1 MTATLRKTFHVPFP
15 ENGTGDI
22 QIHSLLVTNNNK
34 LVIAQGGIDMNK
46 LKVVSLDNVDEVK
59 EIELGLMRVPFDM
72 ALQGDGLVAVSCRN
86 LNTDILLV
94 DVSGADPVISKTV
107 PPPRQYVET
116 ALAGGTGDE
125 LIVAGWTLSNKGYV
139 DVLSR
144 QGEVIRNIKENL
156 DKVFPEHVV
165 QNGND
170 LFISATDLNNY
181 QPLLRVDLVT
191 GKSIPTIGTLDLSN
205 ITVDT
210 FFQGD
215 VDSAGN
221 LYFPVN
227 GGTCF
232 NGADEAPSAHCVLV
246 IAPDGQIRVLLY
258 GINFY
263 RMATAVAATPTGIA
277 VAWQIE
283 PYGPG
288 STYHV
293 AVEGYEFA

>member
-22 QIHSLLVTNNNK
+22 EIHSLLVTNNK
-34 LVIAQGGIDMNK
+34 LVIGQGGIDMNK

-59 EIELGLMRVPFDM
+59 EIELGLMQVPFDM
-72 ALQGDGLVAVSCRN
+72 ALRGDGLVAVSCKH
-86 LNTDILLV
+86 TFSDILLV

-107 PPPRQYVET
+107 SPPREYVET
-116 ALAGGTGDE
+116 AVAGGTGDE
-125 LIVAGWTLSNKGYV
+125 LIVAGWTLSYIGYV

-144 QGEVIRNIKENL
+144 EGDVIRNIKENWDQVL
-156 DKVFPEHVV
+156 PEHVV

-181 QPLLRVDLVT
+181 QSLYRVDLVT
-191 GKSIPTIGTLDLSN
+191 GESISN
-205 ITVDT
+205 IGALNLSTITDDT

-221 LYFPVN
+221 LYFAVN
-227 GGTCF
+227 GGACF
-232 NGADEAPSAHCVLV
+232 NGADRAPSAHCVLV

-263 RMATAVAATPTGIA
+263 RMATAVAVTPTGIA